1 MVTTTVLEKKVK
13 VEKKII
19 DTLSNTFVQLCVLS
33 EMSYIGLRL
42 LNPSFLSLI

>member
-1 MVTTTVLEKKVK
+1 MAMITVLAKKVK

-19 DTLSNTFVQLCVLS
+19 DTLSNTFVQLCVLN
-33 EMSYIGLRL
+33 EMFYIGLGL